1 MKVYMVLYLNIGII
15 MSQNLF
21 FSEYIEGSS
30 YNKALEIFNYTDTE
44 IELSGYEIWK
54 VTNSEGDWTDNNGEG
69 SYALNL
75 GGSVIP
81 PNDVLVI
88 CRTSFDIDNQSKCDL
103 MNYATLNFNGD
114 DAIGLAYNGTL
125 IDIIGTLGGDPG
137 SGFDVAGTSN
147 ATKDHT
153 LIRKESV
160 QSGNIDWSTSAGTN
174 SNNSEWIILDKDYF
188 TNLGSH
194 TCSAC
199 GESTICNDSSAC
211 NFGDEGE
218 CNYILENDCD
228 CDSNILD
235 CNDVCGGSAVI
246 DECGV
251 CNGLGAVYDCGC
263 EGLPDGTCDC
273 DGNELDVCGDCG
285 GGIIDSVNC
294 NLEFKTVRPQNYKM
308 INAYPNPFNSNTT
321 ITLHNMGNTFVKL
334 DIIDLNGHII
344 DSIYS
349 GYLYEK
355 STHTFLWDA
364 SENNSGIYIAR
375 ISQNKNIITHKIILL
390 K

>member
-1 MKVYMVLYLNIGII
+1 MAFQKSICDIVN
-15 MSQNLF
+15 
-21 FSEYIEGSS
+21 GS
-30 YNKALEIFNYTDTE
+30 T
-44 IELSGYEIWK
+44 
-54 VTNSEGDWTDNNGEG
+54 V
-69 SYALNL
+69 
-75 GGSVIP
+75 
-81 PNDVLVI
+81 
-88 CRTSFDIDNQSKCDL
+88 
-103 MNYATLNFNGD
+103 NFNGN

-125 IDIIGTLGGDPG
+125 IDVIGIVGSNPG

-174 SNNSEWIILDKDYF
+174 PNNSEWIVLDKDNF

-194 TCSAC
+194 TCSAS

-218 CNYILENDCD
+218 CIYFLKYECD
-228 CDSNILD
+228 CDGNILD
-235 CNDVCGGSAVI
+235 CNDICGGSAVI
-246 DECGV
+246 DECG
-251 CNGLGAVYDCGC
+251 C
-263 EGLPDGTCDC
+263 EGVTGGTCDC
-273 DGNELDVCGDCG
+273 NDNVLDACGDCG
-285 GGIIDSVNC
+285 GSIIDSLNC
-294 NLEFKTVRPQNYKM
+294 NLELKGIQPQNYKM

-321 ITLHNMGNTFVKL
+321 ITLQNMGNTFVKL

-375 ISQNKNIITHKIILL
+375 ISENKKIITHKIILL